1 MEDIAQQIADLKE
14 GWEAIKDNVIA
25 QRGHWQNE
33 LPDNAPDMIDTT
45 LATLTSLVSNVSN
58 TTRRG
63 RAMRLAEA
71 VAAMHLVNANAL
83 LNNHLQRNQF
93 NQFPAFCNYIAQGAS
108 AMYGVYVLASQDGQ
122 DAIKEA
128 CIQLYEDQVNV
139 IEVHERLQEIKQHA
153 KELEKKLESAEAKA
167 SEQATAC
174 RQYAEQADEKLE
186 EIEQFREQAIASA
199 SEAKTRED
207 EITELA
213 DEAGKLRADIDARIQ
228 ASQDAQQQL
237 QTLTWQAAEIR
248 KELESLLPGA
258 TAAGLAAA
266 YKKTKDEI
274 AERMNKLFR
283 QFWWGLSGLIATLVL
298 GHFLLPPLPTEPI
311 PLMLQI
317 LSRVMLASPA
327 VWFTWV
333 VVRQYTYLSRLH
345 TDYGFKEAVA
355 TSFEGFRRMM
365 EELDEA
371 DNKDLTAALSIKAI
385 GIIGSDPD
393 RLGSRHHGDDSP
405 WSHVLKSLTG
415 RLFDGKGGKE

>member
-1 MEDIAQQIADLKE
+1 
-14 GWEAIKDNVIA
+14 
-25 QRGHWQNE
+25 
-33 LPDNAPDMIDTT
+33 
-45 LATLTSLVSNVSN
+45 
-58 TTRRG
+58 
-63 RAMRLAEA
+63 MRLAEVA
-71 VAAMHLVNANAL
+71 AAMHLASANGS
-83 LNNHLQRNQF
+83 LNKLRANQF
-93 NQFPAFCNYIAQGAS
+93 DQFPTFCNYITQAAS
-108 AMYGVYVLASQDGQ
+108 AMYGVYILSSQDGQ

-128 CIQLYEDQVNV
+128 CIQLSEDQVHV
-139 IEVHERLQEIKQHA
+139 IEVHERLQEIEQHA

-167 SEQATAC
+167 LEIERSRKQAINS
-174 RQYAEQADEKLE
+174 ADEAKARE
-186 EIEQFREQAIASA
+186 NEIV
-199 SEAKTRED
+199 
-207 EITELA
+207 ELA
-213 DEAGKLRADIDARIQ
+213 NEAGKLQTDIDTRIQ
-228 ASQDAQQQL
+228 TSQKAQQRL
-237 QTLTWQAAEIR
+237 ETLTEQAEEIR

-274 AERMNKLFR
+274 SERMNKLFR

-317 LSRVMLASPA
+317 LSRAMLASPA

-371 DNKDLTAALSIKAI
+371 ANKDLTAALSIKAI
-385 GIIGSDPD
+385 DIIGSDPD
-393 RLGSRHHGDDSP
+393 RLGARHHGDDSP

-415 RLFDGKGGKE
+415 RLFGGKGGKE

>member
-1 MEDIAQQIADLKE
+1 M
-14 GWEAIKDNVIA
+14 IA
-25 QRGHWQNE
+25 QRGHWQNA
-33 LPDNAPDMIDTT
+33 LPDNAPEMIDAT
-45 LATLTSLVSNVSN
+45 LATLASLVSNVSN

-71 VAAMHLVNANAL
+71 VAAMHLVNANAS
-83 LNNHLQRNQF
+83 LNNHLQRNKF
-93 NQFPAFCNYIAQGAS
+93 NQFPAFCNYIAQAAS

-128 CIQLYEDQVNV
+128 CIQLSEDQVHV
-139 IEVHERLQEIKQHA
+139 IKVHERLQEIEQHA
-153 KELEKKLESAEAKA
+153 KELEKNLESAEAKA
-167 SEQATAC
+167 SEQATTC
-174 RQYAEQADEKLE
+174 EQYSEQADEKLE
-186 EIEQFREQAIASA
+186 EIERSREQTIVSA

-237 QTLTWQAAEIR
+237 QALTEQAAEIR

-274 AERMNKLFR
+274 SDRMDTLFTK
-283 QFWWGLSGLIATLVL
+283 FWLGLGALIGTLVL
-298 GHFLLPPLPTEPI
+298 GHVLLPPLPTELG
-311 PLMLQI
+311 PLMLQV
-317 LSRVMLASPA
+317 LSRAMLASPA

-385 GIIGSDPD
+385 DIIGSDPD

-405 WSHVLKSLTG
+405 WSHVLKTLTG
-415 RLFDGKGGKE
+415 RLFSGKGGEE